1 MRTWRDE
8 RGMTSLSTVLAA
20 SFALVVFLALGNL
33 ILVQYGRGV
42 ARAAVDEAVRRGSVL
57 GNCAD
62 TAQAVLDDLIGG
74 PFGADLVVECEVN
87 DGVVVASVSGLLP
100 ALVPFLPDFAVR
112 ATASAL
118 MEEP

>member
-42 ARAAVDEAVRRGSVL
+42 ARAAVDEAVRRGSIHH
-57 GNCAD
+57 NCAD
-62 TAQAVLDDLIGG
+62 AAQAVLDDLIGG
-74 PFGADLVVECEVN
+74 PFGADLAVDCQLD
-87 DGVVVASVSGLLP
+87 DGVVVATVSGVLP
-100 ALVPFLPDFAVR
+100 ALVPFLPDFSVQ

-118 MEEP
+118 MEDS

>member
-42 ARAAVDEAVRRGSVL
+42 ARVAVDEAVRRGSVHH
-57 GNCAD
+57 NCANA
-62 TAQAVLDDLIGG
+62 AQAVLDDLIGG
-74 PFGADLVVECEVN
+74 PFGADLVVDCQLN
-87 DGVVVASVSGLLP
+87 DGVVVATVSGALP
-100 ALVPFLPDFAVR
+100 ALVPFLPEFAVH
-112 ATASAL
+112 ASASAL
-118 MEEP
+118 MEEA